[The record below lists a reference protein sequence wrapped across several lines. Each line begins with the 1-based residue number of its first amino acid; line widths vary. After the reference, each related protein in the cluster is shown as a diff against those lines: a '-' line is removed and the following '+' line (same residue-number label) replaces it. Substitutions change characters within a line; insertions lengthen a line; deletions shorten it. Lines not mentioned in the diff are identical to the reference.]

1 MIPTI
6 RSGDHPNRSKRQVNV
21 GRKSGL
27 LPWAGGRAVAGPEGG
42 WRSIPADQRA
52 QLPVAFPWLHRYTD
66 DVERTDELLAAEEI
80 GDRW

>member
-1 MIPTI
+1 M
-6 RSGDHPNRSKRQVNV
+6 NV

-42 WRSIPADQRA
+42 WRSIPADGRA
-52 QLPVAFPWLHRYTD
+52 QLHAAFPWLHRYTD
-66 DVERTDELLAAEEI
+66 DVERTGQLLAAEEI